1 MNYDQAV
8 IEALKTDNLFQFEE
22 TEIRGVK
29 YKAFKNTPKTLP
41 DLLKY
46 GKDKRE
52 WDNFVIFENESI
64 TYDNFLIHINKL
76 GSYLQHELG
85 VKKGDRV
92 AVAMRNYPEYTVL
105 FMAIVSIGAVIVFVN
120 GWWTTEEMEYGFDDS
135 EARICFADRERLH
148 VIKPFADKKNIKLI
162 STRAEEIKD
171 ILSYENILKDSA
183 PKKIEVDIDS
193 DDDCAVMY
201 TSGSTGHPKGVVLTH
216 RGAITATFSWLMAER
231 VGGLLADQEKL
242 DKRRP
247 SSILNASPLF
257 HVNGTH
263 PNFLYSI
270 ARGSKIILMYKWD
283 PKKAVEIIERERVT
297 RITAVPTVVADLVE
311 EASIQNKRL
320 ETLEFLGAGGAKRP
334 PPQAGVEKDALPSTD
349 IASGYGMTE
358 TNALGIGI
366 AGDEYLDNP
375 ELAGRLYPPIQEIKI
390 VNESGKEVNYGE
402 LGEIALKSPANMRCY
417 LNKPE
422 ATSEV
427 LKEGWMHTGDLATL
441 SPDGFVIIRDRKK
454 NIIIRGGENIS
465 CLEVEGAIQ
474 KHPDI
479 VESIV
484 FPVPSKRFG
493 EEVGVCIHTK
503 GDHSFSNDGVTEFLK
518 DKLAKFKIPVHF
530 WWINKSLP
538 RGATDK
544 LDRIL
549 TKKLC
554 LDNEWEKFNGS
565 Q

>member
-8 IEALKTDNLFQFEE
+8 KYILDTEDLFQFEE
-22 TEIRGVK
+22 TQIRGVK
-29 YKAFKNTPKTLP
+29 FNTFKNTPKTLP
-41 DLLKY
+41 ELLRY

-52 WDNFVIFENESI
+52 WNDFIVYENERI
-64 TYDNFLIHINKL
+64 TYDHFCDQVTKL
-76 GSYLQHELG
+76 GNYLQSALK
-85 VKKGDRV
+85 VKKGEKV
-92 AVAMRNYPEYTVL
+92 AVAMRNYPEYTIL
-105 FMAIVSIGAVIVFVN
+105 FMAIVSVGAVIVFVN

-135 EARICFADRERLH
+135 GAKICFADKERIH
-148 VIKPFADKKNIKLI
+148 VIKPFAGKKNIELI
-162 STRAEEIKD
+162 SVREEESKD
-171 ILSYENILKDSA
+171 ILSYEKILNSSNSKEL
-183 PKKIEVDIDS
+183 KVDINT

-216 RGAITATFSWLMAER
+216 RGAISATFSWIMAEK
-231 VGGLLADQEKL
+231 VGGLLTEQQKL
-242 DKRRP
+242 DKKKS
-247 SSILNASPLF
+247 SSILLVSPLF

-283 PKKAVEIIERERVT
+283 PKRAVEMIERESVT

-311 EASIQNKRL
+311 EASRQNKSL

-334 PPQAGVEKDALPSTD
+334 AAQVGVEKKVLPLTD
-349 IASGYGMTE
+349 IATGYGMTE

-375 ELAGRLYPPIQEIKI
+375 EMAGRLYPPIQEIKI
-390 VNESGKEVNYGE
+390 VDDRGKKLNYGV
-402 LGEIALKSPANMRCY
+402 LGEIAIKSPANMRCY

-422 ATSEV
+422 ATGEV
-427 LKEGWMHTGDLATL
+427 LINGWMHTGDLATL
-441 SPDGFVIIRDRKK
+441 ESNGFVVIKDRKK

-474 KHPDI
+474 KHPNVI
-479 VESIV
+479 ESIV
-484 FPVPSKRFG
+484 FPVPSDRFG
-493 EEVGVCIHTK
+493 EEVGVCIYTK
-503 GDHSFSNDGVTEFLK
+503 RDDKFLNDKLIEFLK
-518 DKLAKFKIPVHF
+518 DKLATFKIPVHF
-530 WWINKSLP
+530 WWVKKNLP

-544 LDRIL
+544 LDRIV

-554 LDNEWEKFNGS
+554 LENKWEKFNAS
-565 Q
+565 

>member
-1 MNYDQAV
+1 MNYDEAV
-8 IEALKTDNLFQFEE
+8 KEVLKTDSLFEFEE
-22 TEIRGVK
+22 TEIRGIK
-29 YKAFKNTPKTLP
+29 FKAFKNTPKTLP

-46 GKDKRE
+46 GKDRRE
-52 WDNFVIFENESI
+52 WGDFIIFENERI
-64 TYDNFLIHINKL
+64 AYDDFLLQVKL
-76 GSYLQHELG
+76 WGSYLQNDLG
-85 VKKGDRV
+85 VKKGDRI

-135 EARICFADRERLH
+135 GAHICFADKERIK
-148 VIKPFADKKNIKLI
+148 VIKPFADKKNVKLI
-162 STRAEEIKD
+162 SVRAEEIKD
-171 ILSYENILKDSA
+171 ILCYGKILKNA
-183 PKKIEVDIDS
+183 KNRDIKVNIYT

-216 RGAITATFSWLMAER
+216 RGAISATFSWLMAEK
-231 VGGLLADQEKL
+231 VGGLLASQEKL
-242 DKRRP
+242 ETRRP

-283 PKKAVEIIERERVT
+283 PKEAVDIIERESVT
-297 RITAVPTVVADLVE
+297 RITAVPTVVADLVA
-311 EASIQNKRL
+311 EASTQNKSL

-334 PPQAGVEKDALPSTD
+334 PPQVGVEKKALPSTD

-390 VNESGKEVNYGE
+390 VDEKGKELNYGE

-417 LNKPE
+417 LNKPD
-422 ATSEV
+422 ATRDV
-427 LKEGWMHTGDLATL
+427 LRDGWMHTGDLATL
-441 SPDGFVIIRDRKK
+441 NSNGFVVIRDRKK

-484 FPVPSKRFG
+484 FPVPSNRFG
-493 EEVGVCIHTK
+493 EEVGVCIHAK
-503 GDHSFSNDGVTEFLK
+503 DDHSLSNVSIIEFLK

-554 LDNEWEKFNGS
+554 LDNQWEKFNGS

>member
-8 IEALKTDNLFQFEE
+8 NEVLKADSLFQFEE
-22 TEIRGVK
+22 TEIRGIK
-29 YKAFKNTPKTLP
+29 FKAFKNTPKSLP

-52 WDNFVIFENESI
+52 WDDFIIYENERI
-64 TYDNFLIHINKL
+64 TYDDFLIQVKLL
-76 GSYLQHELG
+76 GSYLQNDLG
-85 VKKGDRV
+85 VKKGDRI

-135 EARICFADRERLH
+135 GASICFADSERIE
-148 VIKPFADKKNIKLI
+148 VIKPFVDKTNVKLI
-162 STRAEEIKD
+162 SVRAEGIND
-171 ILSYENILKDSA
+171 ILSYEKILKDS
-183 PKKIEVDIDS
+183 KNRDIKVNIDT

-216 RGAITATFSWLMAER
+216 RGAISATFSWLMAER
-231 VGGLLADQEKL
+231 VGGLLAGQEKL
-242 DKRRP
+242 ETRRP

-283 PKKAVEIIERERVT
+283 PKEAVDIIERENVT
-297 RITAVPTVVADLVE
+297 RITAVPTVVADLVA
-311 EASIQNKRL
+311 EASSQNKSL

-334 PPQAGVEKDALPSTD
+334 PPQVGVEKEALPSTD

-390 VNESGKEVNYGE
+390 VDEKGKEVNYGE

-422 ATSEV
+422 ATRDA
-427 LKEGWMHTGDLATL
+427 LRDGWMHTGDLATL
-441 SPDGFVIIRDRKK
+441 NSNGFVVIRDRKK

-474 KHPDI
+474 KHPDV

-484 FPVPSKRFG
+484 FPVPSNRFG
-493 EEVGVCIHTK
+493 EEVGACIHAK
-503 GDHSFSNDGVTEFLK
+503 ADHSLSNDGIIEFLK

-554 LDNEWEKFNGS
+554 LDNEWKKFNGS
-565 Q
+565 